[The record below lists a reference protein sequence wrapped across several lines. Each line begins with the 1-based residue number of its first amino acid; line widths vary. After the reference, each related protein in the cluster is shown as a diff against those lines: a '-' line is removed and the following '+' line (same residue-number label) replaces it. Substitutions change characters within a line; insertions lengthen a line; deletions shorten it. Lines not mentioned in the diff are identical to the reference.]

1 MSNHRIREIDLTTNI
16 VSTLIGNGT
25 ASTINGIGTGATLY
39 YPKDITL
46 DITNNILYF
55 VQGESDSYSTSH
67 TSVRKVTLSDSQV
80 TTIHRE
86 SYYNSAYGITSYGN
100 PYSIQIDPTNNVMY
114 VAYTTNHYTVYW
126 SSWISRIDLATN
138 ASTIISGVK
147 PAQWNANYYGYTE
160 GVATASRIGRWVN
173 GMFLDTTNKIL
184 YFADQQNNRVRTI
197 DVGTYA
203 IPSVTA
209 LQKTYDNSATISTGA
224 TLSASR
230 SMVLSF
236 NISTTEYYQK
246 AFIDA
251 EVKPLGT
258 DFDGS
263 SGYYVSSPITLASAA
278 SVTKNLT
285 VGIPNLLP
293 GTSYHWRYRIR
304 DAVNGNTNS
313 WVNYGGNLETEA
325 DFSVPLQGKTFQS
338 NVVSQ
343 GIETSLGS
351 VQDITYSS
359 SGSVYVVGNHCIRKF
374 ITHADLAT
382 GNTTLVAGLC

>member
-86 SYYNSAYGITSYGN
+86 SYHNSAYGITSYGN
-100 PYSIQIDPTNNVMY
+100 PYSIQIDPTNNAMY
-114 VAYTTNHYTVYW
+114 VAYTTNHYNVYW

-184 YFADQQNNRVRTI
+184 YFADYGNNRIRELNLKN
-197 DVGTYA
+197 YQN
-203 IPSVTA
+203 PSVSAMQMKNIENDA
-209 LQKTYDNSATISTGA
+209 LTLGA
-224 TLSASR
+224 TLRSR
-230 SMVLSF
+230 ALRF
-236 NISTTEYYQK
+236 
-246 AFIDA
+246 
-251 EVKPLGT
+251 
-258 DFDGS
+258 
-263 SGYYVSSPITLASAA
+263 
-278 SVTKNLT
+278 
-285 VGIPNLLP
+285 
-293 GTSYHWRYRIR
+293 
-304 DAVNGNTNS
+304 
-313 WVNYGGNLETEA
+313 
-325 DFSVPLQGKTFQS
+325 DFSLRDLDSVDFVEAEIEIKKITDTFNGSGTYVTSPL
-338 NVVSQ
+338 
-343 GIETSLGS
+343 
-351 VQDITYSS
+351 IT
-359 SGSVYVVGNHCIRKF
+359 NK
-374 ITHADLAT
+374 
-382 GNTTLVAGLC
+382 